1 MMVLAG
7 NTWDKDDNS
16 GVFCLGCGP
25 QEEFYN
31 CADIEILPDKA
42 MKSKVQ
48 SKTKLNEAFVERQY
62 KRSKTE
68 VKSAKKLLKNTTSP
82 TTVGKRTRPITT
94 QNEAEVRENEGE
106 VKEKGAQSQ
115 TRIEVKGG
123 VGRGWKKPR
132 EDSYSWH
139 AASPL
144 SWAIGHRRPAQQP
157 PAPTASAPT
166 TTKGKNPFTRPPP
179 AARTRTT
186 VASHSKPMVH
196 PLTTTPR
203 PRKRKGE
210 RKAVTRPHTMSSS
223 NSTLSPPAAR
233 RTSVQRSRAASG
245 SHRVAGMPSWLVRV
259 TNRLKQQQKT
269 AKTAAPQRVR
279 SEAYSMEDIEARRQR
294 FRLKLWRHLQRS
306 KQRHRNVTAASST
319 HR

>member
-48 SKTKLNEAFVERQY
+48 SKTKLNEAIVERQD
-62 KRSKTE
+62 KTSKTE
-68 VKSAKKLLKNTTSP
+68 LKSEKKLLKNTTSP
-82 TTVGKRTRPITT
+82 TTVGKQTRPVTT
-94 QNEAEVRENEGE
+94 PNEGEVRENEVE

-115 TRIEVKGG
+115 KRVEVKGG
-123 VGRGWKKPR
+123 VGRGSKKPR

-157 PAPTASAPT
+157 PAPITAAPT
-166 TTKGKNPFTRPPP
+166 TTKRKNPFTRPPTT
-179 AARTRTT
+179 ARTRTT
-186 VASHSKPMVH
+186 VASHRKPMVH

-210 RKAVTRPHTMSSS
+210 RKAVTRPHTMSSI
-223 NSTLSPPAAR
+223 NSTPAAR
-233 RTSVQRSRAASG
+233 RTSIQRSRAASG
-245 SHRVAGMPSWLVRV
+245 SHRVGGMPSWLVRV
-259 TNRLKQQQKT
+259 TSRLKQQQKT

-279 SEAYSMEDIEARRQR
+279 SETYSMEDIEARRQR

-306 KQRHRNVTAASST
+306 KQRHGNVTAASPT